1 MKPTLP
7 PSSTLRQRLADL
19 LRSGHL
25 RLPPVDNTKVANTK
39 VALAQIAPAREER
52 LFLLLSIFIGILSG
66 LLVVSFRMAIEWL
79 QVLLLGSSLHP
90 GQPRLILIPALVG
103 LVIAVATRFVFPE
116 VRGSGVNQTKAA
128 LYIHNG
134 YISFKTVIGKFV
146 LSALAIGGGH
156 SLGPEDPSLQI
167 GAGVASLISRKV
179 GMSREKLRIFA
190 PIGAAAGLAAAFNA
204 PISAILF
211 VIEEVIGQWSAAV
224 LGSIVLSAVSSVVV
238 ARWFWG
244 AQPMFRIPAVT
255 LRDPRELFA
264 YAVLGFVGGVAALLF
279 AKALGNLRPRLRQQP
294 AWAQMLHPALAGLL
308 VGDIGYFGLPEVMGA
323 GYGAIDQ
330 AMHAQFAW
338 KMLLALAAFKII
350 ATTLSFS
357 SGTPGG
363 MFAPTLFIGAMLG
376 AAVGTFEKLFFP
388 HLTGSIGS
396 YALVGMGVLFAAFL
410 RAPLTSV
417 FMVLEVSGNYSIILP
432 VILANTIAYLLSR
445 SLQPLPIFEVLTHQ
459 DGLDLPS
466 MEEQREESNLHLE
479 DAMEPVTAPVLQ
491 GSETVASAL
500 HLLSTYGNLTG
511 KSLLLIHC
519 PDGLWYTTRMEELQ
533 ELLTKTPT
541 GERED
546 HQVAEDGE
554 EPAEDGDRQVR
565 GDRGVSGVSEVSGD
579 PEVRGDRQVHTHRE
593 VSEDRE
599 VAEDSQVHGDSQVSG
614 DRQVSGSSQI
624 SGDNQ
629 VRLCDQL
636 GPERTPILFPD
647 LPLASAIPHYRR
659 WPLLPI
665 TNRAMRGSLEGAVS
679 LEEILR
685 RYQQR

>member
-1 MKPTLP
+1 VTARDI
-7 PSSTLRQRLADL
+7 SRLSA
-19 LRSGHL
+19 RL
-25 RLPPVDNTKVANTK
+25 RLRASLRPGQ
-39 VALAQIAPAREER
+39 VALAKIAPAREER
-52 LFLLLSIFIGILSG
+52 LFLLLSIFIGIISG

-79 QVLLLGSSLHP
+79 QVLLLGSSPHK
-90 GQPRLILIPALVG
+90 GQVRLMVVPATVG
-103 LVIAVATRFVFPE
+103 LVVAVATRFVFPQ

-134 YISFKTVIGKFV
+134 YISFKTVIGKFL

-167 GAGVASLISRKV
+167 GAGVASLISRRV
-179 GMSREKLRIFA
+179 GMSKEKLRIFA

-224 LGSIVLSAVSSVVV
+224 LGSIVLSAVASVVV

-244 AQPMFRIPAVT
+244 AEPMFRIPPVT

-264 YAVLGFVGGVAALLF
+264 YAVLGFVGGVAALVF
-279 AKALGNLRPRLRQQP
+279 AKALGNLRPWLRRQP
-294 AWAQMLHPALAGLL
+294 AWSQMLHPAMAGLL
-308 VGDIGYFGLPEVMGA
+308 VGGIGYFGFPQVMGA
-323 GYGAIDQ
+323 GYQAIDQ

-338 KMLLALAAFKII
+338 KMLLALALLKIL

-376 AAVGTFEKLFFP
+376 AAVGSFEKMFFP

-479 DAMEPVTAPVLQ
+479 DAMQPVTAPVLQ
-491 GSETVASAL
+491 GSESVGSVLRVLGQYENLQNTTAL
-500 HLLSTYGNLTG
+500 LV
-511 KSLLLIHC
+511 HC
-519 PDGLWYTTRMEELQ
+519 PDGLWYAAGREELE
-533 ELLTKTPT
+533 ELLGRAP
-541 GERED
+541 
-546 HQVAEDGE
+546 GE
-554 EPAEDGDRQVR
+554 E
-565 GDRGVSGVSEVSGD
+565 
-579 PEVRGDRQVHTHRE
+579 
-593 VSEDRE
+593 
-599 VAEDSQVHGDSQVSG
+599 
-614 DRQVSGSSQI
+614 
-624 SGDNQ
+624 
-629 VRLCDQL
+629 RLCDQL
-636 GPERTPILFPD
+636 GKERTPILFPD
-647 LPLASAIPHYRR
+647 LPLASALPHFQR

-665 TNRAMRGSLEGAVS
+665 TNRAMRGSLEGSVS
-679 LEEILR
+679 LDGILKR
-685 RYQQR
+685 FQQR